1 MTVFLTSFYGIAS
14 IFFKIIK
21 INSKLRSSRIIKT
34 YPSLQNN
41 AMQSQTTQK
50 NKQITKKQIIVL
62 GTGGTI
68 AGKSASATDNV
79 DYVASEVGVETLLA
93 AIPALADAA
102 GKASFAGCELICE
115 QVAQVDS
122 KDMTFEVW
130 QRLLAR
136 CMYWLSQPQV
146 QGIVITHG
154 TDTLEETA
162 FFLHSVLETSKP
174 VVLTCAMRPSTAVAP
189 DGPQN
194 LLDALAVASSDQIK
208 AVVAVCASTIHSAV
222 DVQKVHNYRLDA
234 FSSGDAGV
242 LGYVK
247 EGKLD
252 IYRKYESNSR
262 LAGVFIASAAI
273 KNIVK
278 MASLPRVE
286 IVLNHSG
293 ATGAIVEALLA
304 QPKTATSNQLAGI
317 VVAATGNGTISKE
330 LEISL
335 QKAEAAGVVV
345 WRSTRCV
352 FGTLVGKAETQF
364 GDSGG
369 LIPVK
374 ARIALMLQL
383 AAQAI

>member
-1 MTVFLTSFYGIAS
+1 M
-14 IFFKIIK
+14 
-21 INSKLRSSRIIKT
+21 N
-34 YPSLQNN
+34 
-41 AMQSQTTQK
+41 
-50 NKQITKKQIIVL
+50 KQIIVL

-68 AGKSASATDNV
+68 AGKSSSATDNV

-93 AIPALADAA
+93 AIPSLADAA
-102 GKASFAGCELICE
+102 GKASYVGCELVCE

-136 CMYWLSQPQV
+136 CKHWLAQPQV

-162 FFLHSVLETSKP
+162 FFLHNVLATTKP

-189 DGPQN
+189 DGSQN

-208 AVVAVCASTIHSAV
+208 EVVAVCATTIHSAV

-242 LGYVK
+242 LGYVH
-247 EGKLD
+247 EGSVKL
-252 IYRKYESNSR
+252 YRKNRSD
-262 LAGVFIASAAI
+262 IAVDEVLYAYDAI
-273 KNIVK
+273 NNIANLK
-278 MASLPRVE
+278 YLPRVE

-293 ATGAIVEALLA
+293 ATGTMVEALLA
-304 QPKTATSNQLAGI
+304 QRESAVSNKLCGI
-317 VVAATGNGTISKE
+317 VVAATGNGTISAP
-330 LEISL
+330 LDLAL
-335 QKAEAAGVVV
+335 QQAEAVGVTV
-345 WRSTRCV
+345 WRSTRCA
-352 FGTLVGKAETQF
+352 FGALVGKKDAQF

-369 LIPVK
+369 LSPVK

-383 AAQAI
+383 GLR

>member
-1 MTVFLTSFYGIAS
+1 MQHKKQRMTS
-14 IFFKIIK
+14 
-21 INSKLRSSRIIKT
+21 NM
-34 YPSLQNN
+34 N
-41 AMQSQTTQK
+41 
-50 NKQITKKQIIVL
+50 KQIIVL

-79 DYVASEVGVETLLA
+79 DYVASEVGVDTLLA
-93 AIPALADAA
+93 AIPSLANTD
-102 GKASFAGCELICE
+102 GKASFAGCELVCE

-122 KDMTFEVW
+122 KDMNFEVW

-136 CMYWLSQPQV
+136 CTHWLAQPQV

-162 FFLHSVLETSKP
+162 FFLHSVLETNKP

-194 LLDALAVASSDQIK
+194 LLDALAVAASDQIQ

-247 EGKLD
+247 EGKLVMYRNL
-252 IYRKYESNSR
+252 YRKYESNMP
-262 LAGVFIASAAI
+262 LAGVNNAYTAI
-273 KNIVK
+273 NNVVNLP
-278 MASLPRVE
+278 SLPRVD

-293 ATGAIVEALLA
+293 ATGDVVLDLLA
-304 QPKTATSNQLAGI
+304 QRSVASVNKLAGI
-317 VVAATGNGTISKE
+317 VVAATGNGTISIA
-330 LEISL
+330 LERAL
-335 QKAEAAGVVV
+335 QTAEAAGVVV
-345 WRSTRCV
+345 WRSSRCA
-352 FGTLVGKAETQF
+352 FGTLVGKADVQF

-369 LIPVK
+369 LTPVK
-374 ARIALMLQL
+374 ARIALMLHL
-383 AAQAI
+383 I

>member
-1 MTVFLTSFYGIAS
+1 ME
-14 IFFKIIK
+14 
-21 INSKLRSSRIIKT
+21 
-34 YPSLQNN
+34 
-41 AMQSQTTQK
+41 TQK
-50 NKQITKKQIIVL
+50 HKQIIVL

-68 AGKSASATDNV
+68 AGKSSSATDNV

-93 AIPALADAA
+93 AIPSLTDSSGIA
-102 GKASFAGCELICE
+102 GKASYAGCELVCE

-130 QRLLAR
+130 LRLLAR
-136 CMYWLSQPQV
+136 CTYWLSQPQV

-162 FFLHSVLETSKP
+162 FFLHSVLEAKKP

-194 LLDALAVASSDQIK
+194 LLDSLAVASSDQIK

-234 FSSGDAGV
+234 FSSGDAGAI
-242 LGYVK
+242 GYVK
-247 EGKLD
+247 EGKLVT
-252 IYRKYESNSR
+252 YRNYESNMSI
-262 LAGVFIASAAI
+262 AGVNNAYVAINYIA
-273 KNIVK
+273 KLGL
-278 MASLPRVE
+278 LPRVE

-293 ATGAIVEALLA
+293 ATGDGVQALLA
-304 QPKTATSNQLAGI
+304 QRTAATVNILRGI

-330 LEISL
+330 LERAL
-335 QKAEAAGVVV
+335 QAAEAAGVVV
-345 WRSTRCV
+345 WRSSRCA
-352 FGTLVGKAETQF
+352 FGSLVGKADTQF

-369 LIPVK
+369 LAPVK
-374 ARIALMLQL
+374 ARIALMLHL
-383 AAQAI
+383 ALK

>member
-1 MTVFLTSFYGIAS
+1 ME
-14 IFFKIIK
+14 
-21 INSKLRSSRIIKT
+21 N
-34 YPSLQNN
+34 
-41 AMQSQTTQK
+41 QK
-50 NKQITKKQIIVL
+50 KKPVIVKQIVVL

-68 AGKSASATDNV
+68 AGKSSSATDNV
-79 DYVASEVGVETLLA
+79 DYVASEVGVESLLSS
-93 AIPALADAA
+93 IPSLADFDERAMY
-102 GKASFAGCELICE
+102 GDCELVCE

-136 CMYWLSQPQV
+136 CTHWLAQPQV

-162 FFLHSVLETSKP
+162 FFLHSVLETTKP

-194 LLDALAVASSDQIK
+194 LLDALAVAASDQIQ

-234 FSSGDAGV
+234 FSSGDAGAI
-242 LGYVK
+242 GYVK
-247 EGKLD
+247 EGKLV
-252 IYRKYESNSR
+252 IYRKIEESMP
-262 LAGVFIASAAI
+262 LAHVYIAYTAI
-273 KNIVK
+273 NNVANLKQ
-278 MASLPRVE
+278 LPRVE

-293 ATGAIVEALLA
+293 ATGDIVHDLLA
-304 QPKTATSNQLAGI
+304 QREFAKSNKLAGL
-317 VVAATGNGTISKE
+317 VVAATGNGTISKA
-330 LEISL
+330 LEHAL
-335 QKAEAAGVVV
+335 QTAEAAGVVV
-345 WRSTRCV
+345 WRSSRCA
-352 FGTLVGKAETQF
+352 FGALVGKADTQF

-369 LIPVK
+369 LTPVK

-383 AAQAI
+383 AV

>member
-1 MTVFLTSFYGIAS
+1 MTT
-14 IFFKIIK
+14 
-21 INSKLRSSRIIKT
+21 
-34 YPSLQNN
+34 
-41 AMQSQTTQK
+41 MQSQTAQK
-50 NKQITKKQIIVL
+50 VKQIIVL

-79 DYVASEVGVETLLA
+79 DYKASEVGVEALLA
-93 AIPALADAA
+93 AIPVLADAS
-102 GKASFAGCELICE
+102 GKAYFAGCELVCE

-122 KDMTFEVW
+122 KDMSFEIW
-130 QRLLAR
+130 QRLLVR
-136 CMYWLSQPQV
+136 CQHWLEQPQV

-162 FFLHSVLETSKP
+162 FFLHSVLHSLLEAGKP
-174 VVLTCAMRPSTAVAP
+174 IVLTCAMRPSTAVTP

-194 LLDALAVASSDQIK
+194 LLDALAVASCDHMDGGICG
-208 AVVAVCASTIHSAV
+208 VVVVCAGVIHSAV

-252 IYRKYESNSR
+252 IYRKYEVNSR
-262 LAGVFIASAAI
+262 LTGVFIARFAI
-273 KNIVK
+273 KSIVN

-293 ATGAIVEALLA
+293 ATGAMVQALMI
-304 QPKTATSNQLAGI
+304 QREFATSNMLAGI
-317 VVAATGNGTISKE
+317 VVSATGNGTISKE
-330 LEISL
+330 LEIAL
-335 QKAEAAGVVV
+335 QKAESAGVVV
-345 WRSTRCV
+345 WRSTRCA
-352 FGTLVGKAETQF
+352 FGSLVGKKDAQF

-369 LIPVK
+369 LSPVK
-374 ARIALMLQL
+374 ARIALILQL
-383 AAQAI
+383 ALS

>member
-1 MTVFLTSFYGIAS
+1 
-14 IFFKIIK
+14 
-21 INSKLRSSRIIKT
+21 
-34 YPSLQNN
+34 
-41 AMQSQTTQK
+41 MQSQTTQK
-50 NKQITKKQIIVL
+50 NKQITNKQIIVL

-102 GKASFAGCELICE
+102 GRASYAGCELVCE

-122 KDMTFEVW
+122 KDMNFEVW

-136 CMYWLSQPQV
+136 CTYWLAQPQV
-146 QGIVITHG
+146 QGLVITHG

-162 FFLHSVLETSKP
+162 FFLHSVLAATKP
-174 VVLTCAMRPSTAVAP
+174 VVLTCAMRPSTAIAP

-194 LLDALAVASSDQIK
+194 LLDAFAVAASDQIP

-222 DVQKVHNYRLDA
+222 DVQKVHNYKLDA

-247 EGKLD
+247 EGKLV
-252 IYRKYESNSR
+252 IYRKNESNKPV
-262 LAGVFIASAAI
+262 AGV
-273 KNIVK
+273 NIVYSA
-278 MASLPRVE
+278 MNSIANLTQLPRVE

-293 ATGAIVEALLA
+293 ATGDIVLDLLA
-304 QPKTATSNQLAGI
+304 QRSASSANKLAGI
-317 VVAATGNGTISKE
+317 VVAATGNGTISQA
-330 LEISL
+330 LERAL
-335 QKAEAAGVVV
+335 QTAETAGVVV
-345 WRSTRCV
+345 WRSSRCA
-352 FGTLVGKAETQF
+352 FGSLVGKATVQF

-369 LIPVK
+369 LTPVK
-374 ARIALMLQL
+374 ARIALMLSL
-383 AAQAI
+383 AAS

>member
-1 MTVFLTSFYGIAS
+1 MT
-14 IFFKIIK
+14 
-21 INSKLRSSRIIKT
+21 SKM
-34 YPSLQNN
+34 N
-41 AMQSQTTQK
+41 
-50 NKQITKKQIIVL
+50 KQIIVL

-93 AIPALADAA
+93 AIPSLANFDGKAA
-102 GKASFAGCELICE
+102 GKASYAGCDLVCE

-136 CMYWLSQPQV
+136 CTYWLAQPQV

-194 LLDALAVASSDQIK
+194 LLDAFAVASGDQIK
-208 AVVAVCASTIHSAV
+208 AVVVVCASTIHSAV
-222 DVQKVHNYRLDA
+222 DVQKVHNYKLDA
-234 FSSGDAGV
+234 FSSGDAGA

-247 EGKLD
+247 EGKLV
-252 IYRKYESNSR
+252 IYRKNDLNMP
-262 LAGVFIASAAI
+262 LASVNIAYAAI
-273 KNIVK
+273 NNIVNLTQ
-278 MASLPRVE
+278 LPRVE

-293 ATGAIVEALLA
+293 AMGDMVLDLLA
-304 QPKTATSNQLAGI
+304 QRSASSVNKLAGI
-317 VVAATGNGTISKE
+317 VVAATGNGTISQA
-330 LEISL
+330 LERAL
-335 QKAEAAGVVV
+335 QTAEAAGVVV
-345 WRSTRCV
+345 WRSSRCA
-352 FGTLVGKAETQF
+352 FGSLVGKEDVQF

-374 ARIALMLQL
+374 ARIALMLSL
-383 AAQAI
+383 I

>member
-1 MTVFLTSFYGIAS
+1 MAS
-14 IFFKIIK
+14 VM
-21 INSKLRSSRIIKT
+21 N
-34 YPSLQNN
+34 
-41 AMQSQTTQK
+41 
-50 NKQITKKQIIVL
+50 KQIIVL

-68 AGKSASATDNV
+68 AGKSSSATDNV

-93 AIPALADAA
+93 AIPSLADGA
-102 GKASFAGCELICE
+102 GKASYAGCELVCE

-136 CMYWLSQPQV
+136 CKHWLAQPQV

-162 FFLHSVLETSKP
+162 FFLHNVLATTKP

-194 LLDALAVASSDQIK
+194 LLDALAVASSDQIIE
-208 AVVAVCASTIHSAV
+208 VVAVCASTIHSAV

-242 LGYVK
+242 LGYVQ
-247 EGKLD
+247 EGNVKL
-252 IYRKYESNSR
+252 YRKNRSNM
-262 LAGVFIASAAI
+262 AVDGVLYAYNAINNIANL
-273 KNIVK
+273 K
-278 MASLPRVE
+278 SLPRVE

-293 ATGAIVEALLA
+293 ATGTMVEALLA
-304 QPKTATSNQLAGI
+304 QREGAVSNKLCGI
-317 VVAATGNGTISKE
+317 VVAATGNGTISAP
-330 LEISL
+330 LDLAL
-335 QKAEAAGVVV
+335 QQAEAAGVTV
-345 WRSTRCV
+345 WRSTRCA
-352 FGTLVGKAETQF
+352 FGTLIGKKDAQF

-369 LIPVK
+369 LSPVK

-383 AAQAI
+383 AMRVC

>member
-1 MTVFLTSFYGIAS
+1 MTS
-14 IFFKIIK
+14 
-21 INSKLRSSRIIKT
+21 NM
-34 YPSLQNN
+34 N
-41 AMQSQTTQK
+41 
-50 NKQITKKQIIVL
+50 KQIIVL

-68 AGKSASATDNV
+68 AGKSSSATDNV
-79 DYVASEVGVETLLA
+79 DYVASEVGVEALLA
-93 AIPALADAA
+93 AIPSLANGA
-102 GKASFAGCELICE
+102 GKASYAGCELVCE

-136 CMYWLSQPQV
+136 CTHWLAQPHV

-162 FFLHSVLETSKP
+162 FFLHSVLTTDKP

-194 LLDALAVASSDQIK
+194 LLDAFAVASSDPIK
-208 AVVAVCASTIHSAV
+208 AGISGVVVVCASTIHSAV

-234 FSSGDAGV
+234 FSSGDAGA

-252 IYRKYESNSR
+252 IYRNFHRKNVSNMPI
-262 LAGVFIASAAI
+262 AGVNIAYAAI
-273 KNIVK
+273 NNVANLKF
-278 MASLPRVE
+278 LPRVE

-293 ATGAIVEALLA
+293 ATGDMVLDLLA
-304 QPKTATSNQLAGI
+304 QRSASAVNKLAGI
-317 VVAATGNGTISKE
+317 VVAATGNGTISQA
-330 LEISL
+330 LERGL
-335 QKAEAAGVVV
+335 QAAEAAGVVV
-345 WRSTRCV
+345 WRSSRCA
-352 FGTLVGKAETQF
+352 FGSLVGKADTQF

-369 LIPVK
+369 LTPVK
-374 ARIALMLQL
+374 ARIALMLSLTYQ
-383 AAQAI
+383 